1 MRPQVTRTCLPA
13 ASQRPYRRSV
23 STELDFFIERTFM
36 KSFAP
41 DRLKRYAFLA
51 TSPLQATCY
60 LLLLASFVLQ
70 PSRGHAQ
77 TVSSLAI
84 TPSAPAVNIG
94 GTTQLTVTAT
104 YSNGSTRNVSSGV
117 SWGSAVSR

>member
-1 MRPQVTRTCLPA
+1 
-13 ASQRPYRRSV
+13 
-23 STELDFFIERTFM
+23 M

-51 TSPLQATCY
+51 ISPLQATRY
-60 LLLLASFVLQ
+60 LPLLLLTCFVLQ
-70 PSRGHAQ
+70 PSLGHSQ
-77 TVSSLAI
+77 TVSSLSI

-104 YSNGSTRNVSSGV
+104 YSNGSSSNVSSGV
-117 SWGSAVSR
+117 SWSSADSRLVSVSGSGVVSGIASGNV